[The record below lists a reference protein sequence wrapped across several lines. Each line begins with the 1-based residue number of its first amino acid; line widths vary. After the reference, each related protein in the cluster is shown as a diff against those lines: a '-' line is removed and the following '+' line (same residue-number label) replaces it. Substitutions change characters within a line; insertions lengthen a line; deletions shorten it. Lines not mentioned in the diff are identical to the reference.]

1 MKRPAVSIVMPVYNE
16 EKYIEDTI
24 RSILNQIFTDFEF
37 IIVDDGSTDGTRESL
52 DRFARQDER
61 MIIIAQAHLGVAA
74 SRNNGMD
81 NARGKYIAVIDAGD
95 LADPDRLKKQCEFLE
110 RNGDISIVGTWA
122 YWINERKE
130 IIAKWKTPRAVDRT
144 NLYQT
149 GGAIHPT
156 IMLRRELF
164 TQIGRYEVHPAAE
177 DIEFYLRAAKS
188 GAKIAN
194 LPEFLTCVLKRDTGL
209 TRAYIRT
216 EQFCIFKAKMRY
228 LPYFLSL
235 RNVISTAISFC
246 GYLLPP
252 SLLRRLQLPLSERR
266 SQAISR

>member
-37 IIVDDGSTDGTRESL
+37 IIVDDGSTDKTRESL

-95 LADPDRLKKQCEFLE
+95 LADSDRLKKQYEFLE
-110 RNGDISIVGTWA
+110 RNGDISVVGTWA

-130 IIAKWKTPRAVDRT
+130 IIAKWKTPRTVDRT

-164 TQIGRYEVHPAAE
+164 TQIGRYEVQPAAE
-177 DIEFYLRAAKS
+177 DIEFYLRATKS

-252 SLLRRLQLPLSERR
+252 SLLRRLQLLLSERR
-266 SQAISR
+266 SQAISG